1 MMENVQYMMLEFST
15 YLLNVSYFD
24 DTLKYEFV
32 SNPSLCEN
40 FMIVGQNLM
49 LTFQKV
55 LSSAK
60 E

>member
-1 MMENVQYMMLEFST
+1 MMLEFST
-15 YLLNVSYFD
+15 YFLNVSYFD

-32 SNPSLCEN
+32 TNPGLCEN

>member
-32 SNPSLCEN
+32 TNPGLCEN

>member
-32 SNPSLCEN
+32 TTPGLCEN